1 MKDFNQASKSR
12 TNVLFVC
19 MGNICRSP
27 AGEGI
32 LKHLTAHEDPPLAVH
47 VESCGIGDWHL
58 GQAPDWR
65 IQEASKARGIV
76 LTGKAQQFQHS
87 HFDQFDYI
95 LAADMEVLKFL
106 YHHAETPDHKAKIH
120 LMTAFSSLYAGQEI
134 PDPYY
139 QTSGAFELVL
149 DMLEESCIGLLQ
161 HIRQGT

>member
-1 MKDFNQASKSR
+1 MQNSDREGQGR
-12 TNVLFVC
+12 IHVLFVC

-32 LKHLTAHEDPPLAVH
+32 LKHLASQEPSLSLH

-65 IQEASKARGIV
+65 IQEASKARGI
-76 LTGKAQQFQHS
+76 LLAGKAQQFQHR
-87 HFDQFDYI
+87 HLDQFDYI

-106 YHHAETPDHKAKIH
+106 YHHAKTPDHKAKIH

-139 QTSGAFELVL
+139 QPSGAFEFVL
-149 DMLEESCIGLLQ
+149 DMLEESCQGLLQ
-161 HIRQGT
+161 HIRSRS